1 MKIATVIVE
10 KTDGTLSTVYVGRD
24 RAEAK
29 SKAKEIANAKPVGT
43 SAVIAFAPSVT
54 IFRRVWGRGVSVE
67 AIKAKA
73 TK

>member
-1 MKIATVIVE
+1 LKIATVIVE

-29 SKAKEIANAKPVGT
+29 AKAKEIAIAKPAGT
-43 SAVIAFAPSVT
+43 SAVVAFAPGVQLYS
-54 IFRRVWGRGVSVE
+54 RVWARGVVE
-67 AIKAKA
+67 APKAKA